1 MDENASRATASSP
14 WTIVV
19 VFVVVDALKHAL
31 VARRDLEPL
40 LALQRAIARASRS
53 LARRARDDATYEREV
68 EKLRTRLAA
77 LERRRT
83 PRTRA
88 ALRCA
93 HWAHVGKAV
102 CGLAFALANA
112 RVAMFALPSACAWPM
127 GAWLSFGLGEDARE
141 GMSQRVGGD
150 RVDDGER
157 GGRRRGV
164 SRVLDAGGARDA
176 APRRRGVTTID
187 PSDAPRA
194 RVERCRARFEDA
206 TRRDA
211 SGTRRLETREAAASD
226 DRRGCRA
233 ARRRG
238 ARR

>member
-68 EKLRTRLAA
+68 EKLRTRIGGARAQAHAA
-77 LERRRT
+77 HARGAAMRALGARRQGGL
-83 PRTRA
+83 RTRVRARERARRDVRA
-88 ALRCA
+88 AER
-93 HWAHVGKAV
+93 V
-102 CGLAFALANA
+102 
-112 RVAMFALPSACAWPM
+112 RVADGGVAVVR
-127 GAWLSFGLGEDARE
+127 ARR
-141 GMSQRVGGD
+141 GRARGDVAARGGD

>member
-31 VARRDLEPL
+31 VAHRDLEPL

-141 GMSQRVGGD
+141 GMSQRVGGIAWTM
-150 RVDDGER
+150 VSAA
-157 GGRRRGV
+157 GV
-164 SRVLDAGGARDA
+164 DA
-176 APRRRGVTTID
+176 A
-187 PSDAPRA
+187 
-194 RVERCRARFEDA
+194 CRAFWTPA
-206 TRRDA
+206 V
-211 SGTRRLETREAAASD
+211 
-226 DRRGCRA
+226 RA
-233 ARRRG
+233 MRRRG
-238 ARR
+238 AEG